1 MSENSAKFHD
11 EGKHRKAKCRP
22 KGRTTRY
29 KILRLKRNGDSADKT
44 ISTKLIYINNSNESL
59 HALFSSEE
67 GCRAWPGLGVK
78 VITIQ
83 SQTSEPRPS

>member
-44 ISTKLIYINNSNESL
+44 ISNKINIY
-59 HALFSSEE
+59 
-67 GCRAWPGLGVK
+67 
-78 VITIQ
+78 
-83 SQTSEPRPS
+83 